1 MQSLGVSMNSYFIA
15 IFTFCAILGVMEAQL
30 VWQVLQ
36 CSSVNSC
43 IQEVRL
49 ILTPTLILTEATGLR
64 AQKKKKKPG
73 NWKKEKPTFP
83 AAPPAGVER
92 KV

>member
-1 MQSLGVSMNSYFIA
+1 MRSLDVSMNSYFLA

-64 AQKKKKKPG
+64 AQKKKT
-73 NWKKEKPTFP
+73 WKLEKRKPTFP

>member
-1 MQSLGVSMNSYFIA
+1 MFPLTFFLFA
-15 IFTFCAILGVMEAQL
+15 IFTFCAILGVMEARI

-43 IQEVRL
+43 IQEVRV

-64 AQKKKKKPG
+64 AKKKQKNLETG
-73 NWKKEKPTFP
+73 KKEKKKTTFP